1 MFWHKKISVTN
12 NFIESFKGEFGEPD
26 ISGKKQYTNCKS
38 HRWVMRN
45 VVIGDYSK
53 TGEGFR
59 NFMMNRTLMGT
70 LILSSFLGFIPVI
83 LVYFFFQS
91 FNLIGLSLF
100 LIFLAVYV
108 TRGPGNVEISNRLV
122 RFLIEDEKS
131 DLSIGDIAYASISQ
145 RTMENWRT
153 KLVILGVGS
162 IAISPWGEQVPV
174 ALIWIF
180 TQFIGWVYLNIFVP
194 ISPYSIPLALILYI
208 GTVPVVFTIIFLTLR
223 IVKKR
228 FKTDEGVE
236 LSILDD
242 GGKQT

>member
-1 MFWHKKISVTN
+1 
-12 NFIESFKGEFGEPD
+12 
-26 ISGKKQYTNCKS
+26 
-38 HRWVMRN
+38 
-45 VVIGDYSK
+45 
-53 TGEGFR
+53 
-59 NFMMNRTLMGT
+59 
-70 LILSSFLGFIPVI
+70 
-83 LVYFFFQS
+83 
-91 FNLIGLSLF
+91 
-100 LIFLAVYV
+100 AVYV